1 MPFVLKDTLAV
12 SGEGKALV
20 AAVGS
25 RTRAG
30 RAGRMLDIDSQP
42 TPLQQKLETMADG
55 IGKVGMTVASATF
68 VIMII
73 RMIIQI
79 GLDPE
84 RKFFEVANL
93 SHILDAFIIGVTV
106 IVVSIPEG
114 LPLAVTVSL
123 AYSVSKMADENNLV
137 RTLAASETMGGAN
150 EICTDKTGTLTLNN
164 MTVMALYNED
174 TVTNGKRHPEF
185 NTLKSSQILA
195 ESILLNCSAYVE
207 MVNGK

>member
-20 AAVGS
+20 VAVGI

-30 RAGRMLDIDSQP
+30 RAGRILDIDSQP
-42 TPLQQKLETMADG
+42 TPLQQKLETMADS
-55 IGKVGMTVASATF
+55 IGKVGMTVALTTF

-79 GLDPE
+79 VIDPQ
-84 RKFFEVANL
+84 RTLFEVANL
-93 SHILDAFIIGVTV
+93 SKILDAFIIGVTV

-150 EICTDKTGTLTLNN
+150 EICTDKTGTLTLNK

-174 TVTNGKRHPEF
+174 LVTNGRKHPEY
-185 NTLKSSQILA
+185 NNLKSSGILA
-195 ESILLNCSAYVE
+195 ESILFNCSAYIE
-207 MVNGK
+207 MV